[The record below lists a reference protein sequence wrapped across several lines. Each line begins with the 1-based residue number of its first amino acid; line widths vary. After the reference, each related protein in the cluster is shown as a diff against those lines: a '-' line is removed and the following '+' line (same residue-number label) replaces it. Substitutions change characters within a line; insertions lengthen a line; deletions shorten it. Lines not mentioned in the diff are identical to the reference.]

1 MELSAETEQGVDL
14 SGYKTPIGKLAR
26 RFKASVELWKA
37 RYHELKRERK
47 RFQNRA
53 ADAQRSRDHWKALAQ
68 QWQDTVVQQFDRT
81 VAVWTTAAQLQAE
94 LEGLR
99 EETAV
104 GEKKK

>member
-68 QWQDTVVQQFDRT
+68 QWQDT
-81 VAVWTTAAQLQAE
+81 AAQLQAE